1 LLSDRLLLGLLLL
14 SRFIVELIAIE
25 SAMKF
30 VARLC
35 SVSLSL
41 WVCSFLIP
49 PRSAS
54 AAKSSSEISQA
65 VKGATVLIQGPDTGS
80 GVVIRQEGPVYTV
93 LTARHVIDN
102 PGNYAIVTTSGK
114 NYAIES
120 QSIRKLPGLDLAML
134 KFKASEPQ
142 SVASLGD
149 SNTLQEGV
157 PVYVTG
163 FPGRGSTI
171 NELAYNFT
179 EGQLTARSLK
189 AQPDGYA
196 LVYTNKTLPGMSGG
210 PVFNQDAQ
218 LIGIHGAADGQS
230 QNLEKL
236 NSKVFVKTGFNL
248 GIPINSF
255 VAANGSAA
263 PGQTV
268 ASANSSGLEGS
279 RSGTIRLQSAS
290 GSQSERPR
298 PTPRAQTVALVN
310 NSGSGDYFLNAM
322 NHYVKGNLTEA
333 LASCT
338 RSIQLNPRFA
348 AAYTLRGNI
357 RYIAQDYDDALAD
370 FNQAV
375 QFDDRLAAAYIGR
388 GLTQSALFKG
398 EAAIADYTQA
408 IQLNPDALAYYNRGV
423 VQLNL
428 GNQAGALQ
436 DLQKSA
442 DIALSQNSQLDY
454 DRAREALKIAN
465 RNCQQSIRKICDR

>member
-1 LLSDRLLLGLLLL
+1 
-14 SRFIVELIAIE
+14 
-25 SAMKF
+25 MK
-30 VARLC
+30 VVGRLC

-41 WVCSFLIP
+41 WVCSSLIP
-49 PRSAS
+49 RTAS
-54 AAKSSSEISQA
+54 AAKGGAEISQA
-65 VKGATVLIQGPDTGS
+65 VKGVTVLIQGPDTGS
-80 GVVIRQEGPVYTV
+80 GVVIRQEGPTYTV
-93 LTARHVIDN
+93 LTARHVIDS
-102 PGNYAIVTTSGK
+102 PGSYSIVTPLGK
-114 NYAIES
+114 NYTVES

-179 EGQLTARSLK
+179 EGQLTARSTK

-218 LIGIHGAADGQS
+218 LIGIHGSADGQS

-255 VAANGSAA
+255 VAASGSAA
-263 PGQTV
+263 QAQTV
-268 ASANSSGLEGS
+268 ATSNASGLEGS
-279 RSGTIRLQSAS
+279 RPSTAS
-290 GSQSERPR
+290 PQTVSKTRPKSTSTS
-298 PTPRAQTVALVN
+298 PQVDPQVTPRSAPRGQTIALAT
-310 NSGSGDYFLNAM
+310 NSGSGDYFLSAM
-322 NHYVKGNLTEA
+322 NQYIKGNLAEA
-333 LASCT
+333 LISCT

-357 RYIAQDYDDALAD
+357 RYLSQDYDEALTD

-375 QFDDRLAAAYIGR
+375 QFDSRFAAAYVGR
-388 GLTQSALFKG
+388 GLTQSALLNG
-398 EAAIADYTQA
+398 EAAITDYSQA

-428 GNQAGALQ
+428 GNQSAALQ

-442 DIALSQNSQLDY
+442 DIALSQNNQLEY

-465 RNCQQSIRKICDR
+465 RNCQQSIHKICDR

>member
-1 LLSDRLLLGLLLL
+1 
-14 SRFIVELIAIE
+14 
-25 SAMKF
+25 MKF

-35 SVSLSL
+35 GVGLSL
-41 WVCSFLIP
+41 WVCSSLL
-49 PRSAS
+49 PRTAS
-54 AAKSSSEISQA
+54 AAKGGAEISQA
-65 VKGATVLIQGPDTGS
+65 VKGVTVLIQGPDTGS
-80 GVVIRQEGPVYTV
+80 GVVIRQEGPTYTV
-93 LTARHVIDN
+93 LTARHVIDS
-102 PGNYAIVTTSGK
+102 PGNYSIVTPSGK
-114 NYAIES
+114 NYTVES

-142 SVASLGD
+142 SVASMGD

-157 PVYVTG
+157 PIYVTG

-179 EGQLTARSLK
+179 EGQLTARSTK

-218 LIGIHGAADGQS
+218 LIGIHGSADGQS

-255 VAANGSAA
+255 VAASGSAA
-263 PGQTV
+263 QGQTV
-268 ASANSSGLEGS
+268 ASSNSSGLEGS
-279 RSGTIRLQSAS
+279 RPSTASSPQIANKTRPKSAS
-290 GSQSERPR
+290 TSPQVNPPSAPR
-298 PTPRAQTVALVN
+298 GQTITLAT
-310 NSGSGDYFLNAM
+310 NSGSGDYFLSAM
-322 NHYVKGNLTEA
+322 NQYVKGNLAEA
-333 LASCT
+333 LISCT

-357 RYIAQDYDDALAD
+357 RYIAQDYDEALTD

-375 QFDDRLAAAYIGR
+375 QFDNRFAAAYVGR
-388 GLTQSALFKG
+388 GLTQSALLNG
-398 EAAIADYTQA
+398 ESAIADYTQA

-442 DIALSQNSQLDY
+442 DIALSQNNQLDY

-465 RNCQQSIRKICDR
+465 RNCTQSIRKICDR

>member
-1 LLSDRLLLGLLLL
+1 
-14 SRFIVELIAIE
+14 
-25 SAMKF
+25 MKF

-35 SVSLSL
+35 SAGLSL
-41 WVCSFLIP
+41 WICSSLIP
-49 PRSAS
+49 RTAS
-54 AAKSSSEISQA
+54 AAKGSAEISQA
-65 VKGATVLIQGPDTGS
+65 VKGVTVLIQGPDTGS
-80 GVVIRQEGPVYTV
+80 GVVIRQEGPTYTV
-93 LTARHVIDN
+93 LTARHVIDS
-102 PGNYAIVTTSGK
+102 PGNYSIVTPSGK
-114 NYAIES
+114 NYTVES

-142 SVASLGD
+142 SVASIGD

-179 EGQLTARSLK
+179 EGQLTARSTK

-218 LIGIHGAADGQS
+218 LIGIHGSADGQS

-236 NSKVFVKTGFNL
+236 NSRVFVKTGFNL

-255 VAANGSAA
+255 VAASGSASQA
-263 PGQTV
+263 QNV
-268 ASANSSGLEGS
+268 ASSNSSGLEGS
-279 RSGTIRLQSAS
+279 PSGSTSSKIASTIRPQNTSNSPRVKPRSA
-290 GSQSERPR
+290 PR
-298 PTPRAQTVALVN
+298 GQTIALATH
-310 NSGSGDYFLNAM
+310 SGSGDYFLSAM
-322 NHYVKGNLTEA
+322 NQYIKGNLAEA
-333 LASCT
+333 LISCT

-357 RYIAQDYDDALAD
+357 RYIAQDYDEALTD

-375 QFDDRLAAAYIGR
+375 QFDNRFAAAYVGR
-388 GLTQSALFKG
+388 GLTQSALLNG
-398 EAAIADYTQA
+398 ESAIADYTQA

-428 GNQAGALQ
+428 GNQPAALQ

-442 DIALSQNSQLDY
+442 DIALSQNNQADY
-454 DRAREALKIAN
+454 DRASEALKIAN

>member
-1 LLSDRLLLGLLLL
+1 
-14 SRFIVELIAIE
+14 
-25 SAMKF
+25 MKL

-35 SVSLSL
+35 RVGLSL
-41 WVCSFLIP
+41 WVCLSLM

-54 AAKSSSEISQA
+54 AAKSGAEISQA
-65 VKGATVLIQGPDTGS
+65 VKGVTVLIQGPDTGS
-80 GVVIRQEGPVYTV
+80 GVVIRQEGPTYTV
-93 LTARHVIDN
+93 LTARHVIDT
-102 PGNYAIVTTSGK
+102 PGNYAIVTPSGK
-114 NYAIES
+114 NYAVES

-142 SVASLGD
+142 SVASMGD

-179 EGQLTARSLK
+179 EGQLTARSTK

-218 LIGIHGAADGQS
+218 LIGIHGSADGQS

-236 NSKVFVKTGFNL
+236 NSRVFVKTGFNL

-255 VAANGSAA
+255 VAASGSTSQ
-263 PGQTV
+263 GQTV
-268 ASANSSGLEGS
+268 AANASGLEGS
-279 RSGTIRLQSAS
+279 SS
-290 GSQSERPR
+290 GSTSAKSGSTTRPKNMSTSPRINPR
-298 PTPRAQTVALVN
+298 PTPRVQTLVLAT
-310 NSGSGDYFLNAM
+310 NSGSGDYFLSAM
-322 NHYVKGNLTEA
+322 NQYVQGNLSEA
-333 LASCT
+333 LISCT

-357 RYIAQDYDDALAD
+357 HYIAQDYDEALLD

-375 QFDDRLAAAYIGR
+375 QFDARLAAAYIGR

-428 GNQAGALQ
+428 GNQPAALQ

-442 DIALSQNSQLDY
+442 EIALSQNNQLDY

-465 RNCQQSIRKICDR
+465 RNCQQSIHKICDR

>member
-1 LLSDRLLLGLLLL
+1 
-14 SRFIVELIAIE
+14 
-25 SAMKF
+25 MKV

-35 SVSLSL
+35 SVGLSL
-41 WVCSFLIP
+41 WVCSSLI

-54 AAKSSSEISQA
+54 AAKSGADVSQA
-65 VKGATVLIQGPDTGS
+65 VKGVTVLIQGPDTGS

-93 LTARHVIDN
+93 LTARHVIDT

-114 NYAIES
+114 NYTVES

-142 SVASLGD
+142 GVASLGD

-179 EGQLTARSLK
+179 EGQLTARSNK

-218 LIGIHGAADGQS
+218 LVGIHGSADGQS

-255 VAANGSAA
+255 VSASGSAGQA
-263 PGQTV
+263 QTV
-268 ASANSSGLEGS
+268 ASANASGLEGS
-279 RSGTIRLQSAS
+279 RPNVTGPQKPTASATD
-290 GSQSERPR
+290 RPR
-298 PTPRAQTVALVN
+298 PTPRPQTIALVN

-322 NHYVKGNLTEA
+322 NQYIKGNLSEA
-333 LASCT
+333 LVSCT

-357 RYIAQDYDDALAD
+357 HYIAQDYDEALLD

-375 QFDDRLAAAYIGR
+375 QFDDRLAPAYVGR

-408 IQLNPDALAYYNRGV
+408 IQLNPDALTYYNRGV

-428 GNQAGALQ
+428 GNRPAALQ

-442 DIALSQNSQLDY
+442 EIALSQNNQLDY

-465 RNCQQSIRKICDR
+465 RDCQQSIRKICDR